1 MRTIDLN
8 CDLGESFGP
17 YTIGNDELIIPY
29 VSSVNVA
36 CGFHAGDPATLEKTV
51 QLAKI
56 GGTKVGAHPGFDD
69 RLHFGRR
76 PLPVTEQEAYQL
88 VLYQLGALAAFCK
101 ANEVE
106 LHHVKPHGALY
117 NMAAKDR
124 KLAQAIARA
133 VADFD
138 PSLILYGLS
147 NSALIEAGQAVGL
160 QTASEAFADR
170 TYLADGTLSPR
181 SMVGAVLHEEEK
193 ALAQVRQMVMS
204 GTVTAITGEEIP
216 LKVDTIC
223 LHGDNEQALLFAKSL
238 HRMLSDVGVSIEP
251 IQKVKK

>member
-1 MRTIDLN
+1 
-8 CDLGESFGP
+8 
-17 YTIGNDELIIPY
+17 
-29 VSSVNVA
+29 
-36 CGFHAGDPATLEKTV
+36 
-51 QLAKI
+51 
-56 GGTKVGAHPGFDD
+56 
-69 RLHFGRR
+69 
-76 PLPVTEQEAYQL
+76 
-88 VLYQLGALAAFCK
+88 
-101 ANEVE
+101 
-106 LHHVKPHGALY
+106 
-117 NMAAKDR
+117 MAAKDR
-124 KLAQAIARA
+124 KLALAIARA

-138 PSLILYGLS
+138 SSLILYGLS

-181 SMVGAVLHEEEK
+181 AMAGAVIHEEEK
-193 ALAQVRQMVMS
+193 ALAQVRQMVVS

-238 HRMLSDVGVSIEP
+238 HAMLNDVGVSMEP